1 MVDNYIDPVL
11 LTYLLVSV
19 PSILT
24 FRHFS
29 WYQHIH
35 PLEKSSTQN
44 DVLDLKGISGIAVN
58 NKNYQIKTFGVGVR
72 CPDTPSTIKKIP
84 REGEL

>member
-44 DVLDLKGISGIAVN
+44 YVLNLMGIAVN
-58 NKNYQIKTFGVGVR
+58 NKNYQIKAFWVGVR
-72 CPDTPSTIKKIP
+72 CPDTPSTVKYMSHG
-84 REGEL
+84 REL